1 MGELT
6 RPSTAIRLFFLVAR
20 PQGVA
25 AQPLVL
31 KALEKEFPSRCNHIL
46 QRTPSQSFLI
56 NLLVRPRAFIVG
68 AVARDIKPREISV
81 PHQEALGCQSTSIRN
96 QRSAVHHPS
105 CQEDSSHRRTRPFS
119 CLCRKDCRS
128 GSRTLDRTSAWSV
141 LILTDLNGVPS
152 DQKATRVM
160 KETAVFDKPCVKK
173 SAWGGSRESASG
185 VPAEPEELLPR
196 RTSGSAKGKHKSQ
209 SAEFW

>member
-1 MGELT
+1 VRDMGELT

-96 QRSAVHHPS
+96 QRSAVH
-105 CQEDSSHRRTRPFS
+105 QFITRHAKKILLIDVP
-119 CLCRKDCRS
+119 DRS
-128 GSRTLDRTSAWSV
+128 AAYVEKIVGAV
-141 LILTDLNGVPS
+141 L
-152 DQKATRVM
+152 
-160 KETAVFDKPCVKK
+160 
-173 SAWGGSRESASG
+173 
-185 VPAEPEELLPR
+185 EP
-196 RTSGSAKGKHKSQ
+196 
-209 SAEFW
+209 